1 VNGSVARCRLLNN
14 EMKSMELPKA
24 FLGAGTCFLVGMM
37 LARAMAGTTRADG
50 ISERAK
56 RLHFSSLVIDTH
68 DDTTQRFL
76 DSDFDLGT
84 RNALGSIDIPRMKE
98 GGLGAIFFSIWVPS
112 KITGSEAVRRG
123 RAQIEA
129 VREQVRRHSND
140 LILTTTGDGIR
151 EVHQQGKIAALIG
164 VEGGHLIASDLD
176 VLRTYV
182 SLGARYM
189 TLTHSGNVE
198 WADSSTDKGEHNG
211 LTEFGKSVVREMNR
225 LGMIVD
231 VSHVSDKT
239 FADVLEISKA
249 PVFASHSSCRA
260 ICDSPRNMTDGMMRA
275 MAAKGGVIQIN
286 FHVSFLS
293 QEFRN
298 AEKAHPEWDKAIA
311 LEVKKRCGQKE
322 GCQLIEGD
330 RITREYVLRGDLPK
344 VDWTKI
350 IEHIDHAVK
359 VAGIDHVGIGSDFDG
374 ANMPFGMEDAT
385 KLPQIT
391 NALLEKGY
399 SEGDVK
405 KILGENTLR
414 VMAEVERVGRE
425 LNAAK

>member
-1 VNGSVARCRLLNN
+1 
-14 EMKSMELPKA
+14 MKLSGVSKA
-24 FLGAGTCFLVGMM
+24 LLVGGMCLSAGM
-37 LARAMAGTTRADG
+37 VLARGIAVDG
-50 ISERAK
+50 IRDRA
-56 RLHFSSLVIDTH
+56 RQLHFSSIVIDTH

-76 DSDFDLGT
+76 DPAFDLGA

-98 GGLGAIFFSIWVPS
+98 GGLGAIFFSIWIPS
-112 KITGSEAVRRG
+112 KITGPEAVK
-123 RAQIEA
+123 RALSQIDA
-129 VREQVRRHSND
+129 VHEQVRKHSND
-140 LILTTTGDGIR
+140 LVLVTSAEGIR
-151 EVHQQGKIAALIG
+151 EARQQGKIAALIG
-164 VEGGHLIASDLD
+164 VEGGHMIASDLG
-176 VLRTYV
+176 VLRRYA

-189 TLTHSGNVE
+189 TLTHSGNAE
-198 WADSSTDKGEHNG
+198 WADSSTAKPEHNG
-211 LTEFGKSVVREMNR
+211 LSEFGKDVVREMNR

-239 FADVLEISKA
+239 FADVLEVSKA
-249 PVFASHSSCRA
+249 PVFASHSDCRA
-260 ICDSPRNMTDGMMRA
+260 ICDAPRNMTDDMIRA
-275 MAAKGGVIQIN
+275 LAAKGGVIQIN
-286 FHVSFLS
+286 YHVGFLS

-311 LEVKKRCGQKE
+311 LEVQKRCGDRE
-322 GCQLIEGD
+322 GCKLIEGD
-330 RITREYVLRGDLPK
+330 RVTREYVLRGDLPR
-344 VDWTKI
+344 VEWTKI

-359 VAGIDHVGIGSDFDG
+359 IAGIDHVGLGSDFDG
-374 ANMPFGMEDAT
+374 ANMPFGMEDAS